1 MLKSLKFRTIRK
13 GVKTRG
19 YAMNVNAAFQWMCQ
33 PEAEALILDI
43 VTRASQANKDI
54 AKLSEDLLEQTNTRL
69 FDWID
74 YVIAIDS
81 PSLLEKV
88 KSVGFVQQG
97 SDHYRLFTHPGAQ
110 LPRILL
116 RHPSS
121 QEVEIGIALDV
132 DSIANFL
139 MVRGQKR
146 VILGS
151 EFGNFRQCQFSV
163 ENGAA
168 LWIVEKRG
176 TLSVLPSDENSQKI
190 FEYRHAL
197 EKWKTRSR
205 SLVHEDQAMQEAIQ
219 LASQLVNEVGQHRAA
234 WTVLEAERTYWEAH
248 NTAGQIQKNRQD
260 RLGMGWAN
268 HDHHTFRSS
277 RRYFAQ
283 LVHLFEIL
291 GFHCRERYYAGEEAG
306 WGAQIMEN
314 PVCRLVLFL
323 DVDLAPNEIA
333 NDIAHEPLPE
343 LNQLGTIGLWC
354 ALHGDSI
361 LKAGMH
367 HLEAQFMFDE
377 LTHDLAQH
385 GIKMMHP
392 FSSFPYLKQAFTV
405 GENWQVDPLRVH
417 ALVKQ
422 GKITPEQG
430 EHFIAK
436 GAIGSHLENLQRREG
451 YKGFN
456 QKNVSIIIKKTDPR
470 LTASN

>member
-1 MLKSLKFRTIRK
+1 MK
-13 GVKTRG
+13 
-19 YAMNVNAAFQWMCQ
+19 VNAAFQWECQ
-33 PEAEALILDI
+33 PQAEALILDI
-43 VTRASQANKDI
+43 VAKASQANNDI
-54 AKLSEDLLEQTNTRL
+54 AKLSEDLLEHTNTRL
-69 FDWID
+69 FDWLD
-74 YVIAIDS
+74 YVVAIES

-88 KSVGFVQQG
+88 KSAGFVQQEN
-97 SDHYRLFTHPGAQ
+97 DLCRLFNHPGAQ
-110 LPRILL
+110 LPRIILQ
-116 RHPSS
+116 PSS
-121 QEVEIGIALDV
+121 HAVEMGVAVDV
-132 DSIANFL
+132 DSIVNFL
-139 MVRGQKR
+139 MVRGEKR
-146 VILGS
+146 AIQGS
-151 EFGNFRQCQFSV
+151 EFGNFRQCEFSV

-176 TLSVLPSDENSQKI
+176 TLSVLPSSENPQEI
-190 FEYRHAL
+190 FEFRHAL
-197 EKWKTRSR
+197 EKWMTRYR
-205 SLVHEDQAMQEAIQ
+205 SLVNEEQAMQEAIQ
-219 LASQLVNEVGQHRAA
+219 LARQLVNELGQHRAA
-234 WTVLEAERTYWEAH
+234 WTVLEGERRYWQAH

-277 RRYFAQ
+277 RRFFAQ

-343 LNQLGTIGLWC
+343 LDHLGTIGLWC

-377 LTHDLAQH
+377 LTHDLAHH

-405 GENWQVDPLRVH
+405 GENWQVNPSRVRS
-417 ALVKQ
+417 LVKQ
-422 GKITPEQG
+422 GKITAEQG
-430 EHFIAK
+430 EHFIAN

-470 LTASN
+470 LI